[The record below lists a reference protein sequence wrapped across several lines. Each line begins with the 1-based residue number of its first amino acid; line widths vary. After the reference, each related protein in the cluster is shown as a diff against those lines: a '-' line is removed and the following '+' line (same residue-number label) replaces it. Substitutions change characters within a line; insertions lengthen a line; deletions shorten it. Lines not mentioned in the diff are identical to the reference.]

1 MQENTSRA
9 GLPAWIFFI
18 LAMIAV
24 IGFVVFQQNSPPD
37 VPPEASVQPPE
48 QPVNMA
54 IETGEDLAAKAT
66 EIADS
71 SKVSAADT
79 DETPQEIELAL
90 ESGASAKAETAAEAS
105 RATVDRDSSVDQKQA
120 EAAIDSPEGLAPEQ
134 FEAESAAEETRAT
147 ESAKAPEAVKE
158 EAEVVMEDAAAG
170 GEAEALQ
177 PTGAVEAET
186 DMSKTVISDAET
198 EPEKLQKQPAAYVKN
213 QEEAPA
219 LQPAAEDVDATV
231 SDQTREETT
240 LVATKEEE
248 FVVEDAAAGGE
259 AEALQ
264 PTGAVEAET
273 DMSKTVISDAETEP
287 ENLQK
292 QPAPDVANQE
302 EAPAARPA
310 AENVDTTVSDQTRE
324 ETTLGATKEA
334 TDLPAKEEKLLARV
348 PQIETIRIEAEGA
361 VLIAGLV
368 SPNQAVDVLVNDVA
382 LVTLY
387 ADGLGNFAGFF
398 DLPYSS
404 ELRVIRLRVGTA
416 SSYVFSDQDVLVLP
430 TQIAAPLPEATETP
444 DETEIVLAENEE
456 ATSAATTSEQSQA
469 NETSQGGLD
478 ASSLSTK
485 SSSVASVAGGEDSD
499 EQSAYEGETTEIA
512 RADLESPEVPKPA
525 DVAATKSAE
534 TPKIVDAKPEETAS
548 AQPLSEIPVKSLADA
563 AVPPKV
569 LIADKDGV
577 RVVQSDDSLDQDAIA
592 LDAISYDEDGQVML
606 SGRSNPMA
614 YLRIYLDNAPVL
626 LVRPDD
632 EGNWKTLLSKVDPGF
647 YTLRIDQVNAAGKV
661 VSRLETPFK
670 KESPQKLLTH
680 IQDAKTEARIN
691 VVTVQPGYTL
701 WAIARKRYGR
711 GILYVRVFEA
721 NRDKI
726 RDPDLIYPGQVFDLP
741 D

>member
-9 GLPAWIFFI
+9 RLPAWIFFV

-24 IGFVVFQQNSPPD
+24 IGFVVFQQNRPSD
-37 VPPEASVQPPE
+37 MPPEASVQPPE
-48 QPVNMA
+48 QPVNKA
-54 IETGEDLAAKAT
+54 IEAVKDLAAQSE
-66 EIADS
+66 EIADAPE
-71 SKVSAADT
+71 KPAIDT
-79 DETPQEIELAL
+79 DETPPETEAAL
-90 ESGASAKAETAAEAS
+90 ENGASAKAETVAEAPQ
-105 RATVDRDSSVDQKQA
+105 AVADRDGSVDQKQA

-134 FEAESAAEETRAT
+134 SKAEIAAEETRVT
-147 ESAKAPEAVKE
+147 ESIKAPAAAEE
-158 EAEVVMEDAAAG
+158 EAE
-170 GEAEALQ
+170 
-177 PTGAVEAET
+177 
-186 DMSKTVISDAET
+186 I
-198 EPEKLQKQPAAYVKN
+198 
-213 QEEAPA
+213 
-219 LQPAAEDVDATV
+219 
-231 SDQTREETT
+231 
-240 LVATKEEE
+240 
-248 FVVEDAAAGGE
+248 VVEDAAAGGE

-264 PTGAVEAET
+264 KTGAAEAET
-273 DMSKTVISDAETEP
+273 NMSKTATADADAEAEP

-292 QPAPDVANQE
+292 QPAADVANQA
-302 EAPAARPA
+302 EAPATQPA
-310 AENVDTTVSDQTRE
+310 AEDVDATRSDQTRE
-324 ETTLGATKEA
+324 ETTQAATKEA
-334 TDLPAKEEKLLARV
+334 TDLPAKEEKPLARV
-348 PQIETIRIEAEGA
+348 PQIETIRIEADGA

-368 SPNQAVDVLVNDVA
+368 GPNQAVDVLVNDVA
-382 LVTLY
+382 LLTLY
-387 ADGLGNFAGFF
+387 ADGSGNFAGFF

-416 SSYVFSDQDVLVLP
+416 EAYVFSDQDVLVLP
-430 TQIAAPLPEATETP
+430 TQIAAPLPEASETS
-444 DETEIVLAENEE
+444 DEAEIELVENAE
-456 ATSAATTSEQSQA
+456 ATSEATASEQSRA
-469 NETSQGGLD
+469 NETSQDGLD
-478 ASSLSTK
+478 LSGLSAK
-485 SSSVASVAGGEDSD
+485 SSSVSVSGDEDSD
-499 EQSAYEGETTEIA
+499 NQSASEGETTESA
-512 RADLESPEVPKPA
+512 RADLESPKVPKPA
-525 DVAATKSAE
+525 DAAAAKDAE
-534 TPKIVDAKPEETAS
+534 TPKITDAKPEETAS
-548 AQPLSEIPVKSLADA
+548 AQPPSEAPVKSLADA
-563 AVPPKV
+563 AAPPKV

-632 EGNWKTLLSKVDPGF
+632 DGNWKTLLSNVDPGV

-680 IQDAKTEARIN
+680 LQDTKTEARIN

>member
-9 GLPAWIFFI
+9 RLPAWIFFV

-24 IGFVVFQQNSPPD
+24 IGFVVFQQNRPSD
-37 VPPEASVQPPE
+37 MPPEASVQPPE
-48 QPVNMA
+48 QPVNKA
-54 IETGEDLAAKAT
+54 IEAVKDLAAQSE
-66 EIADS
+66 EIADAPE
-71 SKVSAADT
+71 KPAIDT
-79 DETPQEIELAL
+79 DETPPETEAAL
-90 ESGASAKAETAAEAS
+90 ENGASAKAETVAEAPQ
-105 RATVDRDSSVDQKQA
+105 AVADRDGSVDQKQA

-134 FEAESAAEETRAT
+134 SKAEIAAEETRVT
-147 ESAKAPEAVKE
+147 ESIKAPAAAEE
-158 EAEVVMEDAAAG
+158 EAE
-170 GEAEALQ
+170 
-177 PTGAVEAET
+177 
-186 DMSKTVISDAET
+186 I
-198 EPEKLQKQPAAYVKN
+198 
-213 QEEAPA
+213 
-219 LQPAAEDVDATV
+219 
-231 SDQTREETT
+231 
-240 LVATKEEE
+240 
-248 FVVEDAAAGGE
+248 VVEDAAAGGE

-264 PTGAVEAET
+264 KTGAAEAET
-273 DMSKTVISDAETEP
+273 NMSKTATADADAEAEP

-292 QPAPDVANQE
+292 QPAADVANQA
-302 EAPAARPA
+302 EAPATQPA
-310 AENVDTTVSDQTRE
+310 AEDVDATRSDQTRE
-324 ETTLGATKEA
+324 ETTQAATKEA
-334 TDLPAKEEKLLARV
+334 TDLPAKEEKPLARV
-348 PQIETIRIEAEGA
+348 PQIETIRIEADGA

-368 SPNQAVDVLVNDVA
+368 GPNQAVDVLVNDVA
-382 LVTLY
+382 LLTLY
-387 ADGLGNFAGFF
+387 ADGSGNFAGFF

-416 SSYVFSDQDVLVLP
+416 EAYVFSDQDVLVLP
-430 TQIAAPLPEATETP
+430 TQIAAPLPEASETS
-444 DETEIVLAENEE
+444 DEAEIELVENAE
-456 ATSAATTSEQSQA
+456 ATSEATASEQSRA
-469 NETSQGGLD
+469 NETSQDGLD
-478 ASSLSTK
+478 ASGLSAK
-485 SSSVASVAGGEDSD
+485 SSSVSVSGDEDSD
-499 EQSAYEGETTEIA
+499 NQSASEGETTESA
-512 RADLESPEVPKPA
+512 RADLESPKVPKPA
-525 DVAATKSAE
+525 DAAAAKDAE
-534 TPKIVDAKPEETAS
+534 TPKITDAKPEETAS
-548 AQPLSEIPVKSLADA
+548 AQPPSEAPVKSLADA
-563 AVPPKV
+563 AAPPKV

-614 YLRIYLDNAPVL
+614 YLRIYLDNSPVL

-632 EGNWKTLLSKVDPGF
+632 DGNWKTLLSNVDPGV

-680 IQDAKTEARIN
+680 LQDTKTEARIN

>member
-9 GLPAWIFFI
+9 RLPAWIFFV

-24 IGFVVFQQNSPPD
+24 IGFVVFQQNRPSD
-37 VPPEASVQPPE
+37 MPPEASVQPPE
-48 QPVNMA
+48 QPVNKA
-54 IETGEDLAAKAT
+54 IEAVKDLAAQSE
-66 EIADS
+66 EIADAPE
-71 SKVSAADT
+71 KPAIDT
-79 DETPQEIELAL
+79 DETPPETEAAL
-90 ESGASAKAETAAEAS
+90 ENGASAKAETVAEAPQ
-105 RATVDRDSSVDQKQA
+105 AVADRDGSVDQKQA

-134 FEAESAAEETRAT
+134 SKAEIAAEETRVT
-147 ESAKAPEAVKE
+147 ESIKAPAAAEE
-158 EAEVVMEDAAAG
+158 EAE
-170 GEAEALQ
+170 
-177 PTGAVEAET
+177 
-186 DMSKTVISDAET
+186 I
-198 EPEKLQKQPAAYVKN
+198 
-213 QEEAPA
+213 
-219 LQPAAEDVDATV
+219 
-231 SDQTREETT
+231 
-240 LVATKEEE
+240 
-248 FVVEDAAAGGE
+248 VVEDAAAGGE

-264 PTGAVEAET
+264 KTGAAEAET
-273 DMSKTVISDAETEP
+273 NMSKTATADADAEAEP

-292 QPAPDVANQE
+292 QPAADVANQA
-302 EAPAARPA
+302 EAPATQPA
-310 AENVDTTVSDQTRE
+310 AEDVDATRSDQTRE
-324 ETTLGATKEA
+324 ETTQAATKEA
-334 TDLPAKEEKLLARV
+334 TDLPAKEEKPLARV
-348 PQIETIRIEAEGA
+348 PQIETIRIEADGA

-368 SPNQAVDVLVNDVA
+368 GPNQAVDVLVNDVA
-382 LVTLY
+382 LLTLY
-387 ADGLGNFAGFF
+387 ADGSGNFAGFF

-416 SSYVFSDQDVLVLP
+416 EAYVFSDQDVLVLP
-430 TQIAAPLPEATETP
+430 TQIAAPLPEASETS
-444 DETEIVLAENEE
+444 DEAEIELVENAE
-456 ATSAATTSEQSQA
+456 ATSEATASEQSRA
-469 NETSQGGLD
+469 NETSQDGLD
-478 ASSLSTK
+478 ASGLSAK
-485 SSSVASVAGGEDSD
+485 SSSVSVSGDEDSD
-499 EQSAYEGETTEIA
+499 NQSASEGETTESA
-512 RADLESPEVPKPA
+512 RADLESPKVPKPA
-525 DVAATKSAE
+525 DAAAAKDAE
-534 TPKIVDAKPEETAS
+534 TPKITDAKPEETAS
-548 AQPLSEIPVKSLADA
+548 AQPPSEAPVKSLADA
-563 AVPPKV
+563 AAPPKV

-577 RVVQSDDSLDQDAIA
+577 RVVQSDDKLDQDAIA

-632 EGNWKTLLSKVDPGF
+632 DGNWKTLLSNVDPGV

-680 IQDAKTEARIN
+680 LQDTKTEARIN

>member
-24 IGFVVFQQNSPPD
+24 IGFVVFQQNRPSD
-37 VPPEASVQPPE
+37 MPPEASVQPPE
-48 QPVNMA
+48 QPVNKA
-54 IETGEDLAAKAT
+54 IETVKDLAAKAV

-71 SKVSAADT
+71 SKISAEDA
-79 DETPQEIELAL
+79 DETPQETESAL
-90 ESGASAKAETAAEAS
+90 ENGASAKAETVAEAPQ
-105 RATVDRDSSVDQKQA
+105 AVADRDGSVDQKQA

-134 FEAESAAEETRAT
+134 SKAEIAAEETRVT
-147 ESAKAPEAVKE
+147 ESTKAPAAAEE
-158 EAEVVMEDAAAG
+158 EAE
-170 GEAEALQ
+170 
-177 PTGAVEAET
+177 
-186 DMSKTVISDAET
+186 I
-198 EPEKLQKQPAAYVKN
+198 
-213 QEEAPA
+213 
-219 LQPAAEDVDATV
+219 
-231 SDQTREETT
+231 
-240 LVATKEEE
+240 
-248 FVVEDAAAGGE
+248 VVEDAAAGGE
-259 AEALQ
+259 AEALRS
-264 PTGAVEAET
+264 TGAAEAET
-273 DMSKTVISDAETEP
+273 DMSKTTTADADAEAEP

-292 QPAPDVANQE
+292 QSAADVANQA
-302 EAPAARPA
+302 EAPATKPA
-310 AENVDTTVSDQTRE
+310 AKDVDATGSDQTRE
-324 ETTLGATKEA
+324 ETTQAATKEA
-334 TDLPAKEEKLLARV
+334 TDLPAKEEKPLARV
-348 PQIETIRIEAEGA
+348 PQIETIRIEADGA

-368 SPNQAVDVLVNDVA
+368 GPNQAVDVLVNDVA
-382 LVTLY
+382 LLTLY
-387 ADGLGNFAGFF
+387 ADGSGNFAGFF

-404 ELRVIRLRVGTA
+404 ELRVIRLRIGTA
-416 SSYVFSDQDVLVLP
+416 EPYVFSDQDVLVLP
-430 TQIAAPLPEATETP
+430 TQIAAPLPEASETS
-444 DETEIVLAENEE
+444 DEAEIVLAENAE
-456 ATSAATTSEQSQA
+456 ATSEATASDQSQA
-469 NETSQGGLD
+469 NETSQGLD
-478 ASSLSTK
+478 ASGLSAK
-485 SSSVASVAGGEDSD
+485 SSSAVSVAGDEDSD
-499 EQSAYEGETTEIA
+499 NQSASEGETTESA
-512 RADLESPEVPKPA
+512 RADLESAEVPKPA
-525 DVAATKSAE
+525 DAAAAKAAE
-534 TPKIVDAKPEETAS
+534 TPKIADAKPEETAS
-548 AQPLSEIPVKSLADA
+548 AQPPSEAPVKSLADA

-577 RVVQSDDSLDQDAIA
+577 RVVQSDDNLDQDAIA

-632 EGNWKTLLSKVDPGF
+632 EGNWKTLLSNVDPGV

-680 IQDAKTEARIN
+680 IQDTKTEARIN

>member
-9 GLPAWIFFI
+9 RLPAWIFFA

-24 IGFVVFQQNSPPD
+24 IGFVVFQQNRPSD

-48 QPVNMA
+48 QPVNKA
-54 IETGEDLAAKAT
+54 IEAVKDPAAQSE
-66 EIADS
+66 EIADAPE
-71 SKVSAADT
+71 KQAIDT
-79 DETPQEIELAL
+79 DETPPETESAL
-90 ESGASAKAETAAEAS
+90 ESGALAGS
-105 RATVDRDSSVDQKQA
+105 DSLVDQSQA
-120 EAAIDSPEGLAPEQ
+120 EAANDSPTDLTPAQ
-134 FEAESAAEETRAT
+134 SKAEIAAEETRAT
-147 ESAKAPEAVKE
+147 ESTKAPEATGE
-158 EAEVVMEDAAAG
+158 EAEGAAEADAAA

-177 PTGAVEAET
+177 PTGAAGSQT
-186 DMSKTVISDAET
+186 GAAKTAIDDAAT
-198 EPEKLQKQPAAYVKN
+198 EPENLQKRPAAEGTN
-213 QEEAPA
+213 QAEAPVT
-219 LQPAAEDVDATV
+219 QPAAEDVDATI
-231 SDQTREETT
+231 SAQTREETAQA
-240 LVATKEEE
+240 AT
-248 FVVEDAAAGGE
+248 
-259 AEALQ
+259 
-264 PTGAVEAET
+264 
-273 DMSKTVISDAETEP
+273 
-287 ENLQK
+287 
-292 QPAPDVANQE
+292 E
-302 EAPAARPA
+302 EAA
-310 AENVDTTVSDQTRE
+310 
-324 ETTLGATKEA
+324 
-334 TDLPAKEEKLLARV
+334 DLPAKEKKPLARM
-348 PQIETIRIEAEGA
+348 PQIETIRIEADGA

-368 SPNQAVDVLVNDVA
+368 DPNQAVDVLVNDVA
-382 LVTLY
+382 LLTLY
-387 ADGLGNFAGFF
+387 ADGSGNFAGFF

-416 SSYVFSDQDVLVLP
+416 EAYVFSDQDVLVLP
-430 TQIAAPLPEATETP
+430 TQIAAPLPEAIETP
-444 DETEIVLAENEE
+444 DEADIELAENAEAPPE
-456 ATSAATTSEQSQA
+456 ATASEQSQA
-469 NETSQGGLD
+469 SETLQGGLD
-478 ASSLSTK
+478 LSGLSTK
-485 SSSVASVAGGEDSD
+485 SSSAASAVGGEDND
-499 EQSAYEGETTEIA
+499 NQSASEGETTESA
-512 RADLESPEVPKPA
+512 RADFESPEVQKPA
-525 DVAATKSAE
+525 DESTAKAAE

-548 AQPLSEIPVKSLADA
+548 AQPLSEAPAKSSADPA
-563 AVPPKV
+563 APPKV

-632 EGNWKTLLSKVDPGF
+632 DGNWKTLLSNVDPGV

-661 VSRLETPFK
+661 ISRLETPFK

-680 IQDAKTEARIN
+680 LQDTKTEARIN

>member
-18 LAMIAV
+18 LAMIAI
-24 IGFVVFQQNSPPD
+24 IGFVVFQQNRPSD
-37 VPPEASVQPPE
+37 APPEASVQPPE
-48 QPVNMA
+48 QPVSKA
-54 IETGEDLAAKAT
+54 IEAVKDLATKSE

-71 SKVSAADT
+71 SKILAEES
-79 DETPQEIELAL
+79 DETLQETESAL
-90 ESGASAKAETAAEAS
+90 ESGASAQAETAAEAP
-105 RATVDRDSSVDQKQA
+105 RAAADSDGSVDQKQA
-120 EAAIDSPEGLAPEQ
+120 EAAIDSPTDLMPEQ
-134 FEAESAAEETRAT
+134 SEAEIAAEETRAT
-147 ESAKAPEAVKE
+147 ESTKAPAAAEE
-158 EAEVVMEDAAAG
+158 EAEAVVEDAGAG

-177 PTGAVEAET
+177 PTGAAEAET
-186 DMSKTVISDAET
+186 DMAKTAAADAEA
-198 EPEKLQKQPAAYVKN
+198 EPENLQKQSAADVAN
-213 QEEAPA
+213 QAEAPA
-219 LQPAAEDVDATV
+219 TQPAAEDVDATG
-231 SDQTREETT
+231 SDQTVEETT
-240 LVATKEEE
+240 Q
-248 FVVEDAAAGGE
+248 AA
-259 AEALQ
+259 
-264 PTGAVEAET
+264 P
-273 DMSKTVISDAETEP
+273 
-287 ENLQK
+287 
-292 QPAPDVANQE
+292 
-302 EAPAARPA
+302 
-310 AENVDTTVSDQTRE
+310 
-324 ETTLGATKEA
+324 KEA
-334 TDLPAKEEKLLARV
+334 TDLPAEEKKPSARV
-348 PQIETIRIEAEGA
+348 PQIETIRIEADGA

-368 SPNQAVDVLVNDVA
+368 GPNQAVDVLVNDVA
-382 LVTLY
+382 LLTLY
-387 ADGLGNFAGFF
+387 ADGSGNFAGFF

-416 SSYVFSDQDVLVLP
+416 DSYVFSDQDVLVLP
-430 TQIAAPLPEATETP
+430 TQIAAPLPEASETP
-444 DETEIVLAENEE
+444 DEAEIVLAENAETTSE
-456 ATSAATTSEQSQA
+456 ATATEQSQA

-478 ASSLSTK
+478 ASGLSTK
-485 SSSVASVAGGEDSD
+485 SSSAVSVAGDEDSD
-499 EQSAYEGETTEIA
+499 NQSASEGETTESA

-525 DVAATKSAE
+525 DAAAAKAAE
-534 TPKIVDAKPEETAS
+534 TPKIADAKPEETAS
-548 AQPLSEIPVKSLADA
+548 VQAPSEAPVTSSADA
-563 AVPPKV
+563 AAPPKV

-632 EGNWKTLLSKVDPGF
+632 EGNWKTLLSNVDPGV

-661 VSRLETPFK
+661 ISRLETPFK

-680 IQDAKTEARIN
+680 IKDAKTEARIN

>member
-24 IGFVVFQQNSPPD
+24 IGFVVFQQNRPSD
-37 VPPEASVQPPE
+37 MPPEASVQPPE
-48 QPVNMA
+48 QPVNKA
-54 IETGEDLAAKAT
+54 IETVKDLAAKAV

-71 SKVSAADT
+71 SKISAEDA
-79 DETPQEIELAL
+79 DETPQETESAL
-90 ESGASAKAETAAEAS
+90 ENGASVKAETAAEAPQ
-105 RATVDRDSSVDQKQA
+105 AAADRDGSVDQKQA

-134 FEAESAAEETRAT
+134 SKAEIAAEETRAT
-147 ESAKAPEAVKE
+147 EAIETPEAGEE
-158 EAEVVMEDAAAG
+158 EAE
-170 GEAEALQ
+170 
-177 PTGAVEAET
+177 
-186 DMSKTVISDAET
+186 I
-198 EPEKLQKQPAAYVKN
+198 
-213 QEEAPA
+213 
-219 LQPAAEDVDATV
+219 
-231 SDQTREETT
+231 
-240 LVATKEEE
+240 
-248 FVVEDAAAGGE
+248 VVEDAAAGGE
-259 AEALQ
+259 AEALRS
-264 PTGAVEAET
+264 TGAAEAET
-273 DMSKTVISDAETEP
+273 DMSKTTTADADAEAEP

-292 QPAPDVANQE
+292 QSAADVANPA
-302 EAPAARPA
+302 EAPATKSA
-310 AENVDTTVSDQTRE
+310 AKDVDATGSDQPRE
-324 ETTLGATKEA
+324 ETTQAATKEA
-334 TDLPAKEEKLLARV
+334 TDLPAKKEKPLARV
-348 PQIETIRIEAEGA
+348 PQIETIRIEADGA

-368 SPNQAVDVLVNDVA
+368 GPNQAVDVLVNDVA
-382 LVTLY
+382 LLTLY
-387 ADGLGNFAGFF
+387 ADGSGNFAGFF

-416 SSYVFSDQDVLVLP
+416 EPYVFSDQDVLVLP
-430 TQIAAPLPEATETP
+430 TQIAAPLPEASETS
-444 DETEIVLAENEE
+444 DEAEIVLAENAE
-456 ATSAATTSEQSQA
+456 ATSEATASDQSQA
-469 NETSQGGLD
+469 NETSQGLD
-478 ASSLSTK
+478 ASGLSAK
-485 SSSVASVAGGEDSD
+485 SSSAVSVAGDEDSD
-499 EQSAYEGETTEIA
+499 NQSASEGETTESA
-512 RADLESPEVPKPA
+512 RADLESPKVPTPA
-525 DVAATKSAE
+525 DAAAAKAAE
-534 TPKIVDAKPEETAS
+534 TPKIADSKPEETAS
-548 AQPLSEIPVKSLADA
+548 AQPPSEAPVKSLADA
-563 AVPPKV
+563 TVPPKV

-577 RVVQSDDSLDQDAIA
+577 RVVQSDDNLDQDAIA

-632 EGNWKTLLSKVDPGF
+632 EGNWKTLLSTVDPGV

-680 IQDAKTEARIN
+680 IQDTKTEARIN

-721 NRDKI
+721 NRNKI

>member
-24 IGFVVFQQNSPPD
+24 IGFVVFQQNRPSD
-37 VPPEASVQPPE
+37 APPEASVQPPE
-48 QPVNMA
+48 QPVSKA
-54 IETGEDLAAKAT
+54 VEAVKDLATKSE

-71 SKVSAADT
+71 SKILAEES
-79 DETPQEIELAL
+79 DETPQETESAL
-90 ESGASAKAETAAEAS
+90 ESGASAQAETAADAP
-105 RATVDRDSSVDQKQA
+105 RAAADSDGSVDQKQA
-120 EAAIDSPEGLAPEQ
+120 EAAIDSPTDLMPEQ
-134 FEAESAAEETRAT
+134 SEAEIAAEETRAT
-147 ESAKAPEAVKE
+147 ESTKAPAAAEE
-158 EAEVVMEDAAAG
+158 EAEAEVEDAGAG

-177 PTGAVEAET
+177 PTGAAEAET
-186 DMSKTVISDAET
+186 DMAKTAAADAEA
-198 EPEKLQKQPAAYVKN
+198 EPENLQKQSAADVAN
-213 QEEAPA
+213 QAEAPA
-219 LQPAAEDVDATV
+219 TQPAAEDVDATG
-231 SDQTREETT
+231 SDQTVEETT
-240 LVATKEEE
+240 Q
-248 FVVEDAAAGGE
+248 AA
-259 AEALQ
+259 
-264 PTGAVEAET
+264 P
-273 DMSKTVISDAETEP
+273 
-287 ENLQK
+287 
-292 QPAPDVANQE
+292 
-302 EAPAARPA
+302 
-310 AENVDTTVSDQTRE
+310 
-324 ETTLGATKEA
+324 KEA
-334 TDLPAKEEKLLARV
+334 TDLPAEEKKPSARV
-348 PQIETIRIEAEGA
+348 PQIETIRIEADGA

-368 SPNQAVDVLVNDVA
+368 GPNQAVDVLVNDVA
-382 LVTLY
+382 LLTLY
-387 ADGLGNFAGFF
+387 ADGSGNFAGFF

-416 SSYVFSDQDVLVLP
+416 DSYVFSDQDVLVLP
-430 TQIAAPLPEATETP
+430 TQIAAPLPEASETP
-444 DETEIVLAENEE
+444 DEAEIVLAENAE
-456 ATSAATTSEQSQA
+456 TTSEATATEQSEA

-478 ASSLSTK
+478 ASGLSTK
-485 SSSVASVAGGEDSD
+485 SSSAVSVAGDEDSD
-499 EQSAYEGETTEIA
+499 NQSASEGETTESA

-525 DVAATKSAE
+525 DAAAAKAAE
-534 TPKIVDAKPEETAS
+534 TPKIADAKSEETAS
-548 AQPLSEIPVKSLADA
+548 VQAPSEAPVTSSADA
-563 AVPPKV
+563 AAPPKV

-632 EGNWKTLLSKVDPGF
+632 EGNWKTLLSNVDPGV

-661 VSRLETPFK
+661 ISRLETPFK

-680 IQDAKTEARIN
+680 IKDAKTEARIN

>member
-24 IGFVVFQQNSPPD
+24 IGFVVFQQNRPSD

-48 QPVNMA
+48 QPASKA
-54 IETGEDLAAKAT
+54 IEAVKDLATKSE

-71 SKVSAADT
+71 SKILAEES
-79 DETPQEIELAL
+79 DETPQETESVL
-90 ESGASAKAETAAEAS
+90 ESGASAQAETAAEAP
-105 RATVDRDSSVDQKQA
+105 RAAADRDSSVDQKQA
-120 EAAIDSPEGLAPEQ
+120 EAAIDSPTDLMPEQ
-134 FEAESAAEETRAT
+134 SDAEIAAEETQVTEAT
-147 ESAKAPEAVKE
+147 KAPEAAEE
-158 EAEVVMEDAAAG
+158 EAEVVVEDAAAG
-170 GEAEALQ
+170 GESEALQ
-177 PTGAVEAET
+177 PTGAVEAEI
-186 DMSKTVISDAET
+186 DMAKTAAADAEA
-198 EPEKLQKQPAAYVKN
+198 EPENLQKQPAADVAH
-213 QEEAPA
+213 QAEAPA
-219 LQPAAEDVDATV
+219 TQPAAEDVDATG
-231 SDQTREETT
+231 SDQM
-240 LVATKEEE
+240 V
-248 FVVEDAAAGGE
+248 
-259 AEALQ
+259 
-264 PTGAVEAET
+264 
-273 DMSKTVISDAETEP
+273 
-287 ENLQK
+287 
-292 QPAPDVANQE
+292 E
-302 EAPAARPA
+302 EATQAAP
-310 AENVDTTVSDQTRE
+310 
-324 ETTLGATKEA
+324 KEA
-334 TDLPAKEEKLLARV
+334 TDLPAEEEKPLARV
-348 PQIETIRIEAEGA
+348 PQIETIRIEADGA

-368 SPNQAVDVLVNDVA
+368 GPNQTVDVLVNEVT
-382 LVTLY
+382 LLTLY
-387 ADGLGNFAGFF
+387 ADGSGNFAGFF

-416 SSYVFSDQDVLVLP
+416 DSYVFSDQDVLVLP
-430 TQIAAPLPEATETP
+430 TQIAAPLPEASETP
-444 DETEIVLAENEE
+444 DEAEIVLAENAETTSE
-456 ATSAATTSEQSQA
+456 ATATEQSQA

-478 ASSLSTK
+478 ASGLSTK
-485 SSSVASVAGGEDSD
+485 SSSAVSVAGDEDSD
-499 EQSAYEGETTEIA
+499 NQSASEGETTESA
-512 RADLESPEVPKPA
+512 RADLESPEVPKSA
-525 DVAATKSAE
+525 DAAAAKAAE
-534 TPKIVDAKPEETAS
+534 TPEITDAMPDETAS
-548 AQPLSEIPVKSLADA
+548 MQAPSEAPVTSSADA

-577 RVVQSDDSLDQDAIA
+577 RVVQFDDSLDQDAIA

-632 EGNWKTLLSKVDPGF
+632 EGNWKTLLSNVDPGV

-661 VSRLETPFK
+661 ISRLETPFK

-680 IQDAKTEARIN
+680 IKDAKTEARIN

>member
-24 IGFVVFQQNSPPD
+24 IGFVVFQQNRPSD
-37 VPPEASVQPPE
+37 MPPEASVQPPE
-48 QPVNMA
+48 QPVNKA
-54 IETGEDLAAKAT
+54 IETVKDLAAKAV

-71 SKVSAADT
+71 SKISAEDA
-79 DETPQEIELAL
+79 DETPQETESAL
-90 ESGASAKAETAAEAS
+90 ENGASAKAETVAEAPQ
-105 RATVDRDSSVDQKQA
+105 AVADRDGSVDQKQA

-134 FEAESAAEETRAT
+134 SKAEIAAEETRVT
-147 ESAKAPEAVKE
+147 ESTKAPAAAEE
-158 EAEVVMEDAAAG
+158 EAE
-170 GEAEALQ
+170 
-177 PTGAVEAET
+177 
-186 DMSKTVISDAET
+186 I
-198 EPEKLQKQPAAYVKN
+198 
-213 QEEAPA
+213 
-219 LQPAAEDVDATV
+219 
-231 SDQTREETT
+231 
-240 LVATKEEE
+240 
-248 FVVEDAAAGGE
+248 VVEDAAAGGE
-259 AEALQ
+259 AEALRS
-264 PTGAVEAET
+264 TGAAEAET
-273 DMSKTVISDAETEP
+273 DMSKTTTADADAEAEP

-292 QPAPDVANQE
+292 QSAADVANQA
-302 EAPAARPA
+302 EAPATKPA
-310 AENVDTTVSDQTRE
+310 AKDVDATGSDQTRE
-324 ETTLGATKEA
+324 ETTQAATKEA
-334 TDLPAKEEKLLARV
+334 TDLPAKEEKPLARV
-348 PQIETIRIEAEGA
+348 PQIETIRIEADGA

-368 SPNQAVDVLVNDVA
+368 GPNQAVDVLVNDVA
-382 LVTLY
+382 LLTLY
-387 ADGLGNFAGFF
+387 ADGSGNFAGFF

-404 ELRVIRLRVGTA
+404 ELRVIRLRIGTA
-416 SSYVFSDQDVLVLP
+416 EPYVFSDQDVLVLP
-430 TQIAAPLPEATETP
+430 TQIAAPLPEASETS
-444 DETEIVLAENEE
+444 DEAEIVLAENAE
-456 ATSAATTSEQSQA
+456 ATSEATASDQSQA
-469 NETSQGGLD
+469 NETSQGLD
-478 ASSLSTK
+478 ASGLSAK
-485 SSSVASVAGGEDSD
+485 SSSAVSVAGDEDSD
-499 EQSAYEGETTEIA
+499 NQSASEGETTESA

-525 DVAATKSAE
+525 DAAAAKAAE
-534 TPKIVDAKPEETAS
+534 TPKIADAKPEETAS
-548 AQPLSEIPVKSLADA
+548 AQPPSEAPVKSLADA

-577 RVVQSDDSLDQDAIA
+577 RVVQSDDNLDQDAIA

-632 EGNWKTLLSKVDPGF
+632 EGNWKTLLSNVDPGV

-680 IQDAKTEARIN
+680 IQDTKTEARIN

>member
-9 GLPAWIFFI
+9 RLPAWIFFA

-24 IGFVVFQQNSPPD
+24 IGFVVFQQNRPSD

-48 QPVNMA
+48 QPVNKA
-54 IETGEDLAAKAT
+54 IEAVKDPAAQSE
-66 EIADS
+66 EIADAPE
-71 SKVSAADT
+71 KQAIDT
-79 DETPQEIELAL
+79 DETPPGTESAL
-90 ESGASAKAETAAEAS
+90 ESGALAGS
-105 RATVDRDSSVDQKQA
+105 DSLVDQSQA
-120 EAAIDSPEGLAPEQ
+120 EAANDSPTDLTPAQ
-134 FEAESAAEETRAT
+134 SKAEIAAEETRAT
-147 ESAKAPEAVKE
+147 ESTKAPEATGE
-158 EAEVVMEDAAAG
+158 EAEGAAEEDAAA

-177 PTGAVEAET
+177 PTGAAGSQT
-186 DMSKTVISDAET
+186 GAAKTAIDDAAT
-198 EPEKLQKQPAAYVKN
+198 EPENLQKRPAAEGTN
-213 QEEAPA
+213 QAEAPVT
-219 LQPAAEDVDATV
+219 QPAAEDVDATI
-231 SDQTREETT
+231 SAQTREETAQA
-240 LVATKEEE
+240 AT
-248 FVVEDAAAGGE
+248 
-259 AEALQ
+259 
-264 PTGAVEAET
+264 
-273 DMSKTVISDAETEP
+273 
-287 ENLQK
+287 
-292 QPAPDVANQE
+292 E
-302 EAPAARPA
+302 EAA
-310 AENVDTTVSDQTRE
+310 
-324 ETTLGATKEA
+324 
-334 TDLPAKEEKLLARV
+334 DLPAKEKKPLARM
-348 PQIETIRIEAEGA
+348 PQIETIRIEADGA

-368 SPNQAVDVLVNDVA
+368 DPNQAVDVLVNDVA
-382 LVTLY
+382 LLTLY
-387 ADGLGNFAGFF
+387 ADGSGNFAGFF

-416 SSYVFSDQDVLVLP
+416 EAYVFSDQDVLVLP
-430 TQIAAPLPEATETP
+430 TQIAAPLPEASETS
-444 DETEIVLAENEE
+444 DEAEIELVENAE
-456 ATSAATTSEQSQA
+456 ATSEATASEQSRA
-469 NETSQGGLD
+469 NETSQDGLD
-478 ASSLSTK
+478 ASGLSAK
-485 SSSVASVAGGEDSD
+485 SSSVSVSGDEDSD
-499 EQSAYEGETTEIA
+499 NQSASEGETTESA
-512 RADLESPEVPKPA
+512 RADLESPKVPKPA
-525 DVAATKSAE
+525 DAAAAKDAE
-534 TPKIVDAKPEETAS
+534 TPKITDAKPEETAS
-548 AQPLSEIPVKSLADA
+548 AQPPSEAPVKSLADA
-563 AVPPKV
+563 AAPPKV

-632 EGNWKTLLSKVDPGF
+632 DGNWKTLLSNVDPGV

-680 IQDAKTEARIN
+680 LQDTKTEARIN

>member
-9 GLPAWIFFI
+9 RLPAWIFFA

-24 IGFVVFQQNSPPD
+24 IGFVVFQQNRPSD

-48 QPVNMA
+48 QPVNKA
-54 IETGEDLAAKAT
+54 IEAVKDPAAQSE
-66 EIADS
+66 EIADAPE
-71 SKVSAADT
+71 KQAIDT
-79 DETPQEIELAL
+79 DETPPGTESAL
-90 ESGASAKAETAAEAS
+90 ESGALAGS
-105 RATVDRDSSVDQKQA
+105 DSLVDQSQA
-120 EAAIDSPEGLAPEQ
+120 EAANDSPTDLTPAQ
-134 FEAESAAEETRAT
+134 SKAEIAAEETRAT
-147 ESAKAPEAVKE
+147 EPTKAPEATGE
-158 EAEVVMEDAAAG
+158 EAEGAAEEDAAA

-177 PTGAVEAET
+177 PTGAAGSQT
-186 DMSKTVISDAET
+186 GAAKTAID
-198 EPEKLQKQPAAYVKN
+198 
-213 QEEAPA
+213 
-219 LQPAAEDVDATV
+219 
-231 SDQTREETT
+231 
-240 LVATKEEE
+240 
-248 FVVEDAAAGGE
+248 DAA
-259 AEALQ
+259 
-264 PTGAVEAET
+264 
-273 DMSKTVISDAETEP
+273 TEP

-292 QPAPDVANQE
+292 
-302 EAPAARPA
+302 RPA
-310 AENVDTTVSDQTRE
+310 AEGTNQAEAPVTQPAAEDVGATISAQTRE
-324 ETTLGATKEA
+324 ETAQAATEEA
-334 TDLPAKEEKLLARV
+334 ADLPAKEKKPLARM
-348 PQIETIRIEAEGA
+348 PQIETIRIEADGA

-368 SPNQAVDVLVNDVA
+368 DPNQAVDVLVNDVA
-382 LVTLY
+382 LLTLY
-387 ADGLGNFAGFF
+387 ADGSGNFAGFF

-416 SSYVFSDQDVLVLP
+416 EAYVFSDQDVLVLP
-430 TQIAAPLPEATETP
+430 TQIAAPLPEAIETP
-444 DETEIVLAENEE
+444 DEADIELAENAE
-456 ATSAATTSEQSQA
+456 APPGATASEQSQA
-469 NETSQGGLD
+469 NETLQGGLD
-478 ASSLSTK
+478 LSGLSTK
-485 SSSVASVAGGEDSD
+485 SSSAASAVEGQDND
-499 EQSAYEGETTEIA
+499 NQSASEGETTESA
-512 RADLESPEVPKPA
+512 RADLESPEVQKPA
-525 DVAATKSAE
+525 DESTAKAAE
-534 TPKIVDAKPEETAS
+534 TPKIVDAEPEETAS
-548 AQPLSEIPVKSLADA
+548 AQPLSEAPAKSSADPA
-563 AVPPKV
+563 APPKV

-632 EGNWKTLLSKVDPGF
+632 DGNWKTLLSNVDPGV

-661 VSRLETPFK
+661 ISRLETPFK

-680 IQDAKTEARIN
+680 LQDTKTEARIN

>member
-24 IGFVVFQQNSPPD
+24 IGFVVFQQNRPSD
-37 VPPEASVQPPE
+37 MPPEASVQPPE
-48 QPVNMA
+48 QPVNKA
-54 IETGEDLAAKAT
+54 IETVKDLAAKAV

-71 SKVSAADT
+71 SKISAEDA
-79 DETPQEIELAL
+79 DETPQETESAL
-90 ESGASAKAETAAEAS
+90 ENSASAKAETVAEAPQ
-105 RATVDRDSSVDQKQA
+105 AVADRDGSVDQKQA

-134 FEAESAAEETRAT
+134 SKAEIAAEETRVT
-147 ESAKAPEAVKE
+147 ESTKAPAAAEE
-158 EAEVVMEDAAAG
+158 EAE
-170 GEAEALQ
+170 
-177 PTGAVEAET
+177 
-186 DMSKTVISDAET
+186 I
-198 EPEKLQKQPAAYVKN
+198 
-213 QEEAPA
+213 
-219 LQPAAEDVDATV
+219 
-231 SDQTREETT
+231 
-240 LVATKEEE
+240 
-248 FVVEDAAAGGE
+248 VVEDAAAGGE
-259 AEALQ
+259 AEALRS
-264 PTGAVEAET
+264 TGAAEAET
-273 DMSKTVISDAETEP
+273 DMSKTTTADADAEAEP

-292 QPAPDVANQE
+292 QSAAEVANQA
-302 EAPAARPA
+302 EAPATKPA
-310 AENVDTTVSDQTRE
+310 AKDVDATGSDQTRE
-324 ETTLGATKEA
+324 ETTQAATKEA
-334 TDLPAKEEKLLARV
+334 TDLPAKEEKPLARV
-348 PQIETIRIEAEGA
+348 PQIETIRIEADGA

-368 SPNQAVDVLVNDVA
+368 GPNQAVDVLVNDVA
-382 LVTLY
+382 LLTLY
-387 ADGLGNFAGFF
+387 ADGSGNFAGFF

-416 SSYVFSDQDVLVLP
+416 EPYVFSDQDVLVLP
-430 TQIAAPLPEATETP
+430 TQIAAPLPEASETS
-444 DETEIVLAENEE
+444 DEAEIVLAENAE
-456 ATSAATTSEQSQA
+456 ATSEATASDQSQA
-469 NETSQGGLD
+469 NETSQGLD
-478 ASSLSTK
+478 ASGLSAK
-485 SSSVASVAGGEDSD
+485 SSSAVSVAGDEDSD
-499 EQSAYEGETTEIA
+499 NQSASEGETTESA

-525 DVAATKSAE
+525 DAAAAKAAE
-534 TPKIVDAKPEETAS
+534 TPKIADAKPEETAS
-548 AQPLSEIPVKSLADA
+548 AQPPSEAPVKSLADA

-577 RVVQSDDSLDQDAIA
+577 RVVQSDDNLDQDAIA

-632 EGNWKTLLSKVDPGF
+632 EGNWKTLLSNVDPGV

-680 IQDAKTEARIN
+680 IQDTKTEARIN

>member
-24 IGFVVFQQNSPPD
+24 IGFVVFQQNRPSD
-37 VPPEASVQPPE
+37 MPPEASVQPPE
-48 QPVNMA
+48 QPVNKA
-54 IETGEDLAAKAT
+54 IETVKDLAAKAV

-71 SKVSAADT
+71 SKISAEDA
-79 DETPQEIELAL
+79 DETPQETESAL
-90 ESGASAKAETAAEAS
+90 ENGASAKAETVAEAPQ
-105 RATVDRDSSVDQKQA
+105 AVADRDDSVDQKQA

-134 FEAESAAEETRAT
+134 SKAEIAAEETRVTEAT
-147 ESAKAPEAVKE
+147 KAPAAAEE
-158 EAEVVMEDAAAG
+158 EAE
-170 GEAEALQ
+170 
-177 PTGAVEAET
+177 
-186 DMSKTVISDAET
+186 I
-198 EPEKLQKQPAAYVKN
+198 
-213 QEEAPA
+213 
-219 LQPAAEDVDATV
+219 
-231 SDQTREETT
+231 
-240 LVATKEEE
+240 
-248 FVVEDAAAGGE
+248 VVEDAAAGGE
-259 AEALQ
+259 AEALRS
-264 PTGAVEAET
+264 TGAAEAET
-273 DMSKTVISDAETEP
+273 DMSKTTTADADAEAEP

-292 QPAPDVANQE
+292 QSAADVANPA
-302 EAPAARPA
+302 EAPATKPA
-310 AENVDTTVSDQTRE
+310 AKDVDATGSDQTRE
-324 ETTLGATKEA
+324 ETTQAATKEA
-334 TDLPAKEEKLLARV
+334 TDLPAKEEKPLARV
-348 PQIETIRIEAEGA
+348 PQIETIRIEADGA

-368 SPNQAVDVLVNDVA
+368 GPNQAVDVLVNDVA
-382 LVTLY
+382 LLTLY
-387 ADGLGNFAGFF
+387 ADGSGNFAGFF

-416 SSYVFSDQDVLVLP
+416 EAYVFSDQDVLVLP
-430 TQIAAPLPEATETP
+430 TQIAAPLPEASETS
-444 DETEIVLAENEE
+444 DEAEIVLAENAE
-456 ATSAATTSEQSQA
+456 ATSEATASDQSQA
-469 NETSQGGLD
+469 NETSQGLD
-478 ASSLSTK
+478 ASGLSAK
-485 SSSVASVAGGEDSD
+485 SSSAVSVAGDEDSD
-499 EQSAYEGETTEIA
+499 NQSASEGETTESA
-512 RADLESPEVPKPA
+512 RADLESPKVPTPA
-525 DVAATKSAE
+525 DAAAAKAAE
-534 TPKIVDAKPEETAS
+534 TPKIADSKPEETAS
-548 AQPLSEIPVKSLADA
+548 AQPPSEAPVKSLADA
-563 AVPPKV
+563 TVPPKV

-577 RVVQSDDSLDQDAIA
+577 RVVQSDDNLDQDAIA

-632 EGNWKTLLSKVDPGF
+632 EGNWKTLLSNVDPGV

-680 IQDAKTEARIN
+680 IQDTKTEARIN

>member
-24 IGFVVFQQNSPPD
+24 IGFVVFQQNRPSD
-37 VPPEASVQPPE
+37 MPPEASVQPPE
-48 QPVNMA
+48 QPVNKA
-54 IETGEDLAAKAT
+54 IETVKDLAAKAV

-71 SKVSAADT
+71 SKISAGDT
-79 DETPQEIELAL
+79 DETPRETESAL
-90 ESGASAKAETAAEAS
+90 ENGASVKAETAAEAPQ
-105 RATVDRDSSVDQKQA
+105 AAADRDGSVDQKQA

-134 FEAESAAEETRAT
+134 SKAEIAAEETRVT
-147 ESAKAPEAVKE
+147 ESTKAPAAAEE
-158 EAEVVMEDAAAG
+158 EAE
-170 GEAEALQ
+170 
-177 PTGAVEAET
+177 
-186 DMSKTVISDAET
+186 I
-198 EPEKLQKQPAAYVKN
+198 
-213 QEEAPA
+213 
-219 LQPAAEDVDATV
+219 
-231 SDQTREETT
+231 
-240 LVATKEEE
+240 
-248 FVVEDAAAGGE
+248 VVEDAAAGGE

-264 PTGAVEAET
+264 PTGAAEAET
-273 DMSKTVISDAETEP
+273 DMSKTTTADADAEAEP

-292 QPAPDVANQE
+292 QSAADVANQA
-302 EAPAARPA
+302 EAPATKPA
-310 AENVDTTVSDQTRE
+310 AKDVDATGSDQTRE
-324 ETTLGATKEA
+324 ETTQAATKEA
-334 TDLPAKEEKLLARV
+334 TDLPAKKEKPLARV
-348 PQIETIRIEAEGA
+348 PQIETIRIEADGA

-368 SPNQAVDVLVNDVA
+368 GPNQAVDVLVNDVA
-382 LVTLY
+382 LLTLY
-387 ADGLGNFAGFF
+387 ADGSGNFAGFF

-416 SSYVFSDQDVLVLP
+416 EPYVFSDQDVLVLP
-430 TQIAAPLPEATETP
+430 TQIAAPLPEASETS
-444 DETEIVLAENEE
+444 DEAEIVLAENAE
-456 ATSAATTSEQSQA
+456 ATSEATASDQSQA
-469 NETSQGGLD
+469 NETSQGLD
-478 ASSLSTK
+478 ASGLSAK
-485 SSSVASVAGGEDSD
+485 SSSAVSVAGDEDSD
-499 EQSAYEGETTEIA
+499 NQSASEGETTESA
-512 RADLESPEVPKPA
+512 RADLESPKVPTPA
-525 DVAATKSAE
+525 DAAAAKAAE
-534 TPKIVDAKPEETAS
+534 TPKIADSKPEETAS
-548 AQPLSEIPVKSLADA
+548 AQPPSEAPVKSLADA
-563 AVPPKV
+563 TVPPKV

-577 RVVQSDDSLDQDAIA
+577 RVVQSDDNLDQDAIA

-632 EGNWKTLLSKVDPGF
+632 EGNWKTLLSNVDPGV

-680 IQDAKTEARIN
+680 IQDTKTEARIN

>member
-9 GLPAWIFFI
+9 RLPAWIFFV

-24 IGFVVFQQNSPPD
+24 IGFVVFQQNRPSD
-37 VPPEASVQPPE
+37 MPPEASVQPPE
-48 QPVNMA
+48 QPVNKA
-54 IETGEDLAAKAT
+54 IEAVKDLAAQSE
-66 EIADS
+66 EIADAPE
-71 SKVSAADT
+71 KPAIDT
-79 DETPQEIELAL
+79 DETPPETEAAL
-90 ESGASAKAETAAEAS
+90 ENGASAKAETVAEAPQ
-105 RATVDRDSSVDQKQA
+105 AVADRDGSVDQKQA

-134 FEAESAAEETRAT
+134 SKAEIAAEETRVT
-147 ESAKAPEAVKE
+147 ESIKAPAAAEE
-158 EAEVVMEDAAAG
+158 EAE
-170 GEAEALQ
+170 
-177 PTGAVEAET
+177 
-186 DMSKTVISDAET
+186 I
-198 EPEKLQKQPAAYVKN
+198 
-213 QEEAPA
+213 
-219 LQPAAEDVDATV
+219 
-231 SDQTREETT
+231 
-240 LVATKEEE
+240 
-248 FVVEDAAAGGE
+248 VVEDAAAGGE

-264 PTGAVEAET
+264 KTGAAEAET
-273 DMSKTVISDAETEP
+273 NMSKTATADADAEAEP

-292 QPAPDVANQE
+292 QPAADVANQA
-302 EAPAARPA
+302 EAPATQPA
-310 AENVDTTVSDQTRE
+310 AEDVDATRSDQTRE
-324 ETTLGATKEA
+324 ETTQAATKEA
-334 TDLPAKEEKLLARV
+334 TDLPAKEEKPLARV
-348 PQIETIRIEAEGA
+348 PQIETIRIEADGA

-368 SPNQAVDVLVNDVA
+368 GPNQAVDVLVNDVA
-382 LVTLY
+382 LLTLY
-387 ADGLGNFAGFF
+387 ADGSGNFAGFF

-416 SSYVFSDQDVLVLP
+416 EAYVFSDQDVLVLP
-430 TQIAAPLPEATETP
+430 TQIAAPLPEASETS
-444 DETEIVLAENEE
+444 DEAEIELVENAE
-456 ATSAATTSEQSQA
+456 ATSEATASEQSRA
-469 NETSQGGLD
+469 NETSQDGLD
-478 ASSLSTK
+478 ASGLSAK
-485 SSSVASVAGGEDSD
+485 SSSVSVSGDEDSD
-499 EQSAYEGETTEIA
+499 NQSASEGETTESA
-512 RADLESPEVPKPA
+512 RADLESPKVPKPA
-525 DVAATKSAE
+525 DAAAAKDAE
-534 TPKIVDAKPEETAS
+534 TPKITDAKPEETAS
-548 AQPLSEIPVKSLADA
+548 AQPPSEAPVKSLADA
-563 AVPPKV
+563 AAPPKV

-632 EGNWKTLLSKVDPGF
+632 DGNWKTLLSNVDPGV

-680 IQDAKTEARIN
+680 LQDTKTEARIN